1 MRDPVLFAIPCF
13 LLLLILEWT
22 AARKLESIE
31 TAATGQPRPA
41 SGAYLTRDS
50 VASISMGLVSI
61 ATTAGWKSL
70 ALLGYAAIYAYL
82 APGSCPP
89 PVVHLGDRDRW
100 CRSAVLLLSPHR
112 PPSSADLGYPPGA
125 SLQRILQLRHRAAPE
140 VEQQRRD
147 SHVGS
152 AATDGASPLDGV
164 LQLVA
169 ELDLPVLGAH
179 RADRQAAAVVR
190 IRLQYPVAPPGPPR
204 NGPGV
209 SGQELWRH
217 PHHLGPPVR

>member
-1 MRDPVLFAIPCF
+1 MFSIAADSRMDGGPQAGKHRDRCY
-13 LLLLILEWT
+13 
-22 AARKLESIE
+22 R
-31 TAATGQPRPA
+31 AATARLGRLPHPRLGGQHLDGAGFDSHHRRLEVPCPA
-41 SGAYLTRDS
+41 RLCRN
-50 VASISMGLVSI
+50 LCLPCP
-61 ATTAGWKSL
+61 L
-70 ALLGYAAIYAYL
+70 AAVR
-82 APGSCPP
+82 P